1 MIKIKEITKL
11 KKLYKVTFTEPLTY
25 KDWDEEQDKIYVCE
39 DTVVKFMLT
48 RDKALTEGEFEQLL
62 SFDHFAQGKALALYF
77 ISFKPRTSSEVKKYL
92 FEHHVQSS
100 QIEAIIDYLGKN
112 NLINDRAY
120 IESYIRGKIRAANAG
135 PYQIMQKLR
144 MKGLESQLIEQLL
157 TQVFDEE
164 KQIDVAVKLAEKIV
178 HQKASR
184 LTLQQLKQ
192 KVTQTL
198 TTKGFSYNVSAIA
211 LETLELEADE
221 ENELELLYNE
231 LEKTARKY
239 SRRYEGYEL
248 KQRITQALARKGF
261 DFGSISSAIR
271 EYDFEEE

>member
-92 FEHHVQSS
+92 FEHHIQSS
-100 QIEAIIDYLGKN
+100 QIEAIIDYLGKD